1 MLMPKLC
8 VVGSS
13 NLDLNSYVERFPAPG
28 ETLMGQRFTTVYGGK
43 GANQAV
49 QAARLGAAVS
59 FVGKVGNDLFGQDM
73 LANFRQEGMDATYVS
88 TTDQA
93 ASGVALIVIEASGMN
108 SIIVI
113 SGANSLLSE
122 QDVEAAR
129 PAITSAQ
136 VLVCQMEVP
145 MAANLAAMRIA
156 HAAGVPILFNPA
168 PISGPVPT
176 EVYQLADIFC
186 PNESEA
192 QLLTGQPVDSMEQ
205 AQAAGRILLGRGAR
219 QVILTLGARGSLLV
233 TPQQVLQVPAP
244 QVKAVDTTGAGDS
257 FVGSLAFFLG
267 HGLDLPTAMHRASQI
282 AAQSVQKAGAQ
293 TSFPHVHEL
302 PSDWLATSPG

>member
-1 MLMPKLC
+1 MLAPKLC

-28 ETLMGQRFTTVYGGK
+28 ETLMGRRFTTVYGGK

-73 LANFRQEGMDATYVS
+73 LANLRQEGMDATYVS

-129 PAITSAQ
+129 PVISSAQ

-293 TSFPHVHEL
+293 TSFPHAHEL

>member
-1 MLMPKLC
+1 MPKLC